1 MAKWDFK
8 NLYFAKEEQR
18 VDVAAFN
25 QVDLF
30 SDLKINNFFPREKEV
45 KKRRETKLNWKKM
58 NFHLTQFEV
67 LDFYSEFDNEG
78 NGNLAKK
85 LR

>member
-1 MAKWDFK
+1 MLLTHILIKDVAKWDFK

-45 KKRRETKLNWKKM
+45 KKRRETKLNWEK
-58 NFHLTQFEV
+58 N
-67 LDFYSEFDNEG
+67 EFSFDSI
-78 NGNLAKK
+78 LKF
-85 LR
+85 